1 LSEGRASE
9 EENMF
14 VREKMTANPVTVGAD
29 ASVPEALAL
38 MRERKVRRLPV
49 LDHRGK
55 LVGMVSEKDL
65 LYASP
70 SPGTTLSSWEI
81 PTILAKLKVEKVMA
95 MKVVAIA
102 EDLPLEEAA
111 RIMADQ
117 KLGGLPVLRDGALV
131 GIITETDVFRAL
143 LHLLGGR
150 RSGVRVTASIAGA
163 KGTVAAVAGA
173 VAAAGGDIV
182 GLGMSDGAG
191 QSGAGWL
198 LTLKVQGLGRDAVVA
213 ALKPV
218 VDAITDVR
226 ES

>member
-1 LSEGRASE
+1 
-9 EENMF
+9 MF
-14 VREKMTANPVTVGAD
+14 VRDKMTANPVTVLAT

-38 MRERKVRRLPV
+38 MREKKVRRLPA
-49 LDHRGK
+49 LDAHGR

-70 SPGTTLSSWEI
+70 SPSTTLSSWEI
-81 PTILAKLKVEKVMA
+81 PSILAKVKVEKIMTK
-95 MKVVAIA
+95 KVVTVL
-102 EDLPLEEAA
+102 EDVPIEDAA

-117 KLGGLPVLRDGALV
+117 KIGGLPVVREGALV
-131 GIITETDVFRAL
+131 GIITETDIFRAL

-163 KGTVAAVAGA
+163 KGKLAAVAAA

-191 QSGAGWL
+191 QSGAEWL
-198 LTLKVQGLGRDAVVA
+198 LTLKVQGLSREALVQV
-213 ALKPV
+213 LKPV
-218 VDAITDVR
+218 VDELLDVR

>member
-1 LSEGRASE
+1 
-9 EENMF
+9 MF
-14 VREKMTANPVTVGAD
+14 VREKMTANPVTIGVD

-38 MRERKVRRLPV
+38 MRDRKVRRLPV
-49 LDHRGK
+49 LDSRGK
-55 LVGMVSEKDL
+55 LAGMVSEKDL

-81 PTILAKLKVEKVMA
+81 PTILAKLKVEKIMS
-95 MKVVAIA
+95 MKVVAIT
-102 EDLPLEEAA
+102 EDMPLEEAA

-117 KLGGLPVLRDGALV
+117 KIGGLPVLRGGALV

-150 RSGVRVTASIAGA
+150 RSGVRATASIASA

-191 QSGAGWL
+191 QSGGEWM
-198 LTLKVQGLGRDAVVA
+198 LTLKVQGLSRDAVVQ

-218 VDAITDVR
+218 VDEILDVR